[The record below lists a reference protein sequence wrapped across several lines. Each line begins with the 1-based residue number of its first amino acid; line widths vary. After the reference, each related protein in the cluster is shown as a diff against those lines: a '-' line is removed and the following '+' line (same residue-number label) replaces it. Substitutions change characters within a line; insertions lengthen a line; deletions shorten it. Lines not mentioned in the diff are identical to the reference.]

1 MKAMLSAQR
10 PPRKMRSVQV
20 ICQKRFTP
28 ATIFHKCDFLFFPS
42 LHALLFF
49 YSFRR
54 DLLKHP
60 QCMNRKCCVT
70 GKSWDRRFC
79 RRTLSPGDEDITMVF
94 PRACTFFSPWALHHF
109 TSLPPLG
116 HEQEQFV
123 PMSCPARGQLQENF
137 SI

>member
-1 MKAMLSAQR
+1 MLSAQR

-28 ATIFHKCDFLFFPS
+28 ATIFHKCDFLFFFFPS
-42 LHALLFF
+42 IL
-49 YSFRR
+49 YSFFF
-54 DLLKHP
+54 LLLQSRSIKRSL
-60 QCMNRKCCVT
+60 CMNRKCCVT
-70 GKSWDRRFC
+70 GQSWDKGFC
-79 RRTLSPGDEDITMVF
+79 QRTLSPGDEDITMVF
-94 PRACTFFSPWALHHF
+94 PRAYIVFSPWSLHHF

-137 SI
+137 SV